1 MDMGEEMTKQEII
14 EALGRIRDGILDQ
27 DSRHGIE
34 GMCEDITSLMW
45 KINTKVEDF

>member
-14 EALGRIRDGILDQ
+14 EELERIRDGILDQ
-27 DSRHGIE
+27 DTRHGIE
-34 GMCEDITSLMW
+34 GMCEGITSLMW